1 MTTKIYNIIS
11 EIKLSSPKNADIL
24 IFNESGSEFLGKYI
38 LFDLDYEILYNGIKN
53 IRIGPKILYFLIKS
67 LFTTHKDPGLKLTSR
82 IYRSY
87 VLAYF
92 DCVRPK
98 VTISFIDNNPLLDWV
113 SENYERSTFYVIQNA
128 LRIANE
134 ECCDDHCKP
143 ELATVQNFFCFGDIE
158 KNFYIKSGS
167 KIKKFHPVGS
177 LKGSIYKYFL
187 NNQNNKIKYDLCLV
201 SQYREAIMQTAD
213 YPLLKKTLDKL
224 AGYLKRFSS
233 ENNITLT
240 VAFARN
246 DPGEYE
252 YFKKYLGTEFIPLYS
267 DYENFSVYEAMD
279 LSDVVISFCSTAS
292 IEAFGW
298 GKKILVCNYTGSPV
312 YDFSLPDICKTNDD
326 SYDEFS
332 GKLLNLLAMDINDYD
347 IKTRDMQK
355 YTMNYNTEYPV
366 NVYVRE
372 MILKDIIVNS

>member
-1 MTTKIYNIIS
+1 
-11 EIKLSSPKNADIL
+11 
-24 IFNESGSEFLGKYI
+24 
-38 LFDLDYEILYNGIKN
+38 
-53 IRIGPKILYFLIKS
+53 
-67 LFTTHKDPGLKLTSR
+67 
-82 IYRSY
+82 
-87 VLAYF
+87 
-92 DCVRPK
+92 
-98 VTISFIDNNPLLDWV
+98 
-113 SENYERSTFYVIQNA
+113 
-128 LRIANE
+128 
-134 ECCDDHCKP
+134 
-143 ELATVQNFFCFGDIE
+143 
-158 KNFYIKSGS
+158 
-167 KIKKFHPVGS
+167 
-177 LKGSIYKYFL
+177 
-187 NNQNNKIKYDLCLV
+187 
-201 SQYREAIMQTAD
+201 MQTAD

-312 YDFSLPDICKTNDD
+312 YDFSLPDICKTNSDD
-326 SYDEFS
+326 YNEFS
-332 GKLLNLLAMDINDYD
+332 EKLLNLLAMDINDYD